1 MRHKKIIQEILG
13 KELEKEGFT
22 YVPGESS
29 AWSYERLKDEVWQV
43 ISVVRERYCKGYIK
57 IIFNTNAYGQKAR
70 ELDDFVPEDL
80 PEYWHYE
87 TEEELRQIITQF
99 KEWIF
104 AYGMAGLEKMSQPT
118 TEARPK
124 PETNR
129 YLYEHH
135 RELYE
140 EYREKMGIQDEE
152 WIDVIRKIQKRIEET
167 WDLPFSQMEE
177 ELIGLAALYA
187 YAIND
192 GKEGNW
198 FWHGMANLCVVEGV
212 TEISPNLIPL
222 KDVILTWKQKRTN
235 ILVHKYDVTQIEIEN
250 QKMFDE
256 YKKQKRKKNSI

>member
-1 MRHKKIIQEILG
+1 M
-13 KELEKEGFT
+13 
-22 YVPGESS
+22 
-29 AWSYERLKDEVWQV
+29 
-43 ISVVRERYCKGYIK
+43 
-57 IIFNTNAYGQKAR
+57 
-70 ELDDFVPEDL
+70 

-87 TEEELRQIITQF
+87 TEEELRQIIMQF

-104 AYGMAGLEKMSQPT
+104 TYGLEGLEKMSQPT

-135 RELYE
+135 RELNE
-140 EYREKMGIQDEE
+140 EYREKMGIQGEE
-152 WIDVIRKIQKRIEET
+152 WVDVIRKIQKRIEET

-212 TEISPNLIPL
+212 TETSPNLIPL
-222 KDVILTWKQKRTN
+222 KDIILTWKQKRTS
-235 ILVHKYDVTQIEIEN
+235 ILVHKYEVTQIHIEN
-250 QKMFDE
+250 QKMYDE
-256 YKKQKRKKNSI
+256 YRAQKGKKK

>member
-1 MRHKKIIQEILG
+1 MRQKKIIQEILG
-13 KELEKEGFT
+13 KELEKEGFR
-22 YVPGESS
+22 YIQGESL
-29 AWSYERLKDEVWQV
+29 AWSYERLKGEVWQV

-70 ELDDFVPEDL
+70 ELDDFVPEKL

-104 AYGMAGLEKMSQPT
+104 AYGLEGLEKISQPT

-135 RELYE
+135 EELYE

-152 WIDVIRKIQKRIEET
+152 WIDVIKKIQKRIEET
-167 WDLPFSQMEE
+167 WNLPFNQMEE

-187 YAIND
+187 YALNGGED
-192 GKEGNW
+192 GIWEWNPKAGMCTVPEVAGTVTRVFPLLDIIHAWNWKDEKLLMQEYERIQTMIRLKKE
-198 FWHGMANLCVVEGV
+198 LE
-212 TEISPNLIPL
+212 
-222 KDVILTWKQKRTN
+222 K
-235 ILVHKYDVTQIEIEN
+235 
-250 QKMFDE
+250 
-256 YKKQKRKKNSI
+256 YKKQK

>member
-1 MRHKKIIQEILG
+1 MQHKKIIQEILG
-13 KELEKEGFT
+13 KELEKEGFR
-22 YVPGESS
+22 YVPGESL

-43 ISVVRERYCKGYIK
+43 ISIVRERYCKGYIK
-57 IIFNTNAYGQKAR
+57 VIFNTNAYGQKDR
-70 ELDDFVPEDL
+70 ELDDFVPGEL

-99 KEWIF
+99 KEWIIT
-104 AYGMAGLEKMSQPT
+104 YGLEGLEKMSQPT
-118 TEARPK
+118 TEVRPK

-135 RELYE
+135 EELYE
-140 EYREKMGIQDEE
+140 EYREKMGVKDEK
-152 WIDVIRKIQKRIEET
+152 WIDVIKKIQKRIEET
-167 WDLPFSQMEE
+167 WDLLFSQMEG

-212 TEISPNLIPL
+212 TPTCPSLVPL
-222 KDVILTWKQKRTN
+222 VDIVLTWSRKRSGT
-235 ILVHKYDVTQIEIEN
+235 LEKKYMTVQVYIEN
-250 QKMFDE
+250 QKMYDE
-256 YKKQKRKKNSI
+256 YKTQKRKKK